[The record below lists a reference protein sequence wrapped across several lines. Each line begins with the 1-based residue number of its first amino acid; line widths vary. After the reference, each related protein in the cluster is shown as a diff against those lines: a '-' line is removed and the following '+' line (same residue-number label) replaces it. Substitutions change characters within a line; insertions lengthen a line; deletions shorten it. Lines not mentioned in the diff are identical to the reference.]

1 MPRSLHWS
9 VMNWELDRPFET
21 TNGLKVEIRPRGID
35 APEVSR
41 RARFDRLSAGGKD
54 DGMREVVDGVIEI
67 PIAYVHAYAVVVD
80 DGVVLVDTGLPGRAD
95 KVVRAIEEARHRIGE
110 VHTILLTHWH
120 PDHVGGV
127 AELRRRSGARIV
139 AHAGDVSRISGAKGR
154 PRSRFMRVVGAVMPA
169 PEPVPVD
176 ETLTA
181 DGPISVPG
189 FTAFHTPGHTA
200 GHASFLLDRAGGV
213 LFAGDAARSGRTG
226 RIQRGP
232 KMVTEDSE
240 AESASISRLA
250 DLKFDA
256 AVFGHG
262 RAISHDAARRFR
274 EFAAQG

>member
-1 MPRSLHWS
+1 
-9 VMNWELDRPFET
+9 
-21 TNGLKVEIRPRGID
+21 
-35 APEVSR
+35 
-41 RARFDRLSAGGKD
+41 
-54 DGMREVVDGVIEI
+54 
-67 PIAYVHAYAVVVD
+67 
-80 DGVVLVDTGLPGRAD
+80 
-95 KVVRAIEEARHRIGE
+95 
-110 VHTILLTHWH
+110 
-120 PDHVGGV
+120 
-127 AELRRRSGARIV
+127 
-139 AHAGDVSRISGAKGR
+139 
-154 PRSRFMRVVGAVMPA
+154 
-169 PEPVPVD
+169 VD

-213 LFAGDAARSGRTG
+213 LFAGDAARSKRTG

-274 EFAAQG
+274 EFAAQE

>member
-1 MPRSLHWS
+1 
-9 VMNWELDRPFET
+9 
-21 TNGLKVEIRPRGID
+21 
-35 APEVSR
+35 
-41 RARFDRLSAGGKD
+41 
-54 DGMREVVDGVIEI
+54 MREVVDGVIEI
-67 PIAYVHAYAVVVD
+67 PIGYVHAYAVVVD
-80 DGVVLVDTGLPGRAD
+80 NGVVLVDTGLPGRAD
-95 KVVRAIEEARHRIGE
+95 KVVRAIEEARRRIGE

-139 AHAGDVSRISGAKGR
+139 AHAGDASRISGAKPR

-181 DGPISVPG
+181 DGSISVPG

-200 GHASFLLDRAGGV
+200 GHASFLLDRARGV
-213 LFAGDAARSGRTG
+213 LFAGDAARSGRKG

-232 KMVTEDSE
+232 KMVTEDRE

-250 DLKFDA
+250 DLEFDA

-262 RAISHDAARRFR
+262 RAISHDAAQRFR
-274 EFAAQG
+274 EFVAQG

>member
-1 MPRSLHWS
+1 
-9 VMNWELDRPFET
+9 
-21 TNGLKVEIRPRGID
+21 
-35 APEVSR
+35 
-41 RARFDRLSAGGKD
+41 
-54 DGMREVVDGVIEI
+54 MREVVDGVIEI

-139 AHAGDVSRISGAKGR
+139 AHAGDVSRISGAKVR

-189 FTAFHTPGHTA
+189 SPRSTPPVTPQAMLPSSWTGPA
-200 GHASFLLDRAGGV
+200 ACCSRATRPG
-213 LFAGDAARSGRTG
+213 
-226 RIQRGP
+226 
-232 KMVTEDSE
+232 
-240 AESASISRLA
+240 A
-250 DLKFDA
+250 DVRDGF
-256 AVFGHG
+256 
-262 RAISHDAARRFR
+262 SAARRWSPKTPRLSRRASPGSLISSSTRLCLDTAVRYPTARLSGSENSQRRDSEQFETSR
-274 EFAAQG
+274 D

>member
-1 MPRSLHWS
+1 MRQEP
-9 VMNWELDRPFET
+9 
-21 TNGLKVEIRPRGID
+21 VEW
-35 APEVSR
+35 
-41 RARFDRLSAGGKD
+41 LSADGKD
-54 DGMREVVDGVIEI
+54 DLMREVVDGVIEI

-139 AHAGDVSRISGAKGR
+139 AHAADASRISGAKSR
-154 PRSRFMRVVGAVMPA
+154 LRSRFLRVVGTVMPA
-169 PEPVPVD
+169 PEPVLVD
-176 ETLTA
+176 EALTA

-189 FTAFHTPGHTA
+189 FTAFHTPGHTS

-213 LFAGDAARSGRTG
+213 LFAGDAAASGHRG
-226 RIQRGP
+226 RIRRGP
-232 KMVTEDSE
+232 KMVAEDPDAE
-240 AESASISRLA
+240 AASISRLA

-262 RAISHDAARRFR
+262 RAISHDAAQRFR
-274 EFAAQG
+274 EFVAQGF